1 MSDRVIFFLIQVLNG
16 VQYGLLLF
24 LVASGLTLIFGV
36 MRIINLAHGSFYMLG
51 AYLAFSFAERTG
63 SFWLAILIAVPLTV
77 VIGLV
82 LEGLLFRFLYVRD
95 HLYQVLLTYG
105 LILSLEEVRSIFF
118 GDDVHG
124 VRVPD
129 LLNFSVKLTPTLSY
143 PVYRLFMSAVC
154 IAVGAGMYLFINH
167 TRVGMSV
174 RAGALNR
181 EMVQSLGIDI
191 AVIYRLVFALGVAL
205 AAFAGMIAA
214 PVASVFPG
222 MGNQIL
228 IISFVVVVIGGIG
241 SVKGAFI
248 GSLLIGLADTFGQV
262 FARQIS
268 GMTLYMLMVL
278 VLLWRPAGLF
288 GRTS

>member
-63 SFWLAILIAVPLTV
+63 SFWLAILIAVPLAV

>member
-63 SFWLAILIAVPLTV
+63 SFWLAILIAVPLAV

-105 LILSLEEVRSIFF
+105 LILALEEVRSIFF

-154 IAVGAGMYLFINH
+154 IAVGAGLYLFINH